1 MKVNAGSA
9 QGVSAGGVL
18 EFLSL
23 TNGNLSFLEDD
34 EGWKYIDDTNFIEVI
49 NLTLAGLSSFNFK
62 QQVCSDIPT
71 DAYYLSPT
79 NLNSQQTI
87 NKICEWSKLNYMKLN
102 FLKTKYMVINF
113 CRSAQFNTRLTVENN
128 LLEQVQ
134 ESRILGVTVTD
145 DLKWHKNT
153 ANLVKEANKR
163 MIILRKLIS
172 FDLPKKDLVHIYTL
186 YIRSVV
192 EKSCVVWGSSITEVE
207 SLSLERIQ
215 KCALAM
221 IYRSEYESYLHAL
234 SLSGLSTLS
243 LRRRKLHEVFAVK
256 CIKNE
261 NTKHMFP
268 LNNKVIKGTRTQE
281 TFHVPFAYH
290 ERLRTSAIPTM
301 ARYLNTKY

>member
-1 MKVNAGSA
+1 MLDYSQAFEKVSHQRGIRSFINNNVRPPLIPVLISFFENREIQVKWNGMFSKVMKVNAGSA

-23 TNGNLSFLEDD
+23 TNGNLFFLEDD

-62 QQVCSDIPT
+62 QQVCSDIAT

-145 DLKWHKNT
+145 DLKWGWSTWKM
-153 ANLVKEANKR
+153 L
-163 MIILRKLIS
+163 
-172 FDLPKKDLVHIYTL
+172 KD
-186 YIRSVV
+186 R
-192 EKSCVVWGSSITEVE
+192 
-207 SLSLERIQ
+207 
-215 KCALAM
+215 
-221 IYRSEYESYLHAL
+221 
-234 SLSGLSTLS
+234 
-243 LRRRKLHEVFAVK
+243 
-256 CIKNE
+256 
-261 NTKHMFP
+261 
-268 LNNKVIKGTRTQE
+268 
-281 TFHVPFAYH
+281 
-290 ERLRTSAIPTM
+290 
-301 ARYLNTKY
+301 